1 MSVKVEQVE
10 KNVVKLTY
18 EVSAEKFEA
27 AMEKSYKKNV
37 KNYNIPGFRKGK
49 APRKIVEKYYT
60 EAVLYD
66 DAVNFAFNDSYE
78 DAVKEAGIEPVSH
91 PEIDIEQI
99 GSGKPLIFV
108 VKVTVKPEVV
118 LGEYIGIE
126 IPKIEYT
133 VTDEDIDNE
142 IKSML
147 EKNARMV
154 PVEDRQVQNG
164 DFALIDFEGFVDGVA
179 FEGGKGEN
187 FTLEIGS
194 GQFIPGFE
202 EQLIGKGTGD
212 EVEVNVTFPTEY
224 HAAELAGQ
232 NAVFKVLIHGIKE
245 KQLPEFDDEF
255 AQETSSFDT
264 ADALKENVKEKLAEQ
279 MEQKTKQETESAVIE
294 KVVTNAQIDLPD
306 VMVES
311 QIDNIARDFEMRL
324 TYQGMNLESYLAYL
338 GMDMEGFR
346 AQFKEQATRQ
356 VKSSLVLEAIA
367 AKEGITASEED
378 FEAHLVSMAE
388 QYKMELENIKKIL
401 RPEDMDSIREE
412 LVFTKTVEMLI
423 NKAVVKDEKKK
434 ETKPKA
440 AAKTKSAAKPKT
452 EEKTETE
459 AKPKTTRKKKTTEE
473 AE

>member
-459 AKPKTTRKKKTTEE
+459 AKPKTTRKKKTAEE

>member
-202 EQLIGKGTGD
+202 EQLIGKGIGD

-459 AKPKTTRKKKTTEE
+459 AKPKTTRKKKTAEE